1 MAATGQVPGGAF
13 AVGQVVTIFRS
24 RRRPEGESDYQRV
37 AAAMQAA
44 ARDTPGFVD
53 FKTFSADDG
62 EKVSLVTFAT
72 PAAHQAWRDDPRH
85 RRAQQQGRDDFY
97 VEYSIQV
104 GECSHVS
111 RWAREPG

>member
-1 MAATGQVPGGAF
+1 MAATGPEPAEPF
-13 AVGQVVTIFRS
+13 AVGQVITIFRS
-24 RRRPEGESDYQRV
+24 RRRPEGESAYQSV
-37 AAAMQAA
+37 SAAMQAA
-44 ARDTPGFVD
+44 AREMPGFVD

-72 PAAHQAWRDDPRH
+72 PATQQAWRDDDRH

-111 RWAREPG
+111 RWERGPG

>member
-1 MAATGQVPGGAF
+1 MAATGQG
-13 AVGQVVTIFRS
+13 AVGSFAGGQAITIFRS
-24 RRRPEGESDYQRV
+24 RRRPEAESDYQRV
-37 AAAMQAA
+37 VAAMQAA

-62 EKVSLVTFAT
+62 EKVSVVTFAT
-72 PAAHQAWRDDPRH
+72 PAAQQAWRDDPRH

-111 RWAREPG
+111 HWVREPG